1 MELIKPGTNIPFTRY
16 RHIAITLSTIVNL
29 LVLVVIFVQGPNLG
43 VDFAGGTV
51 VQLKFSRKV
60 SVPELR
66 AALGK
71 LGTGD
76 TVIQDFGQGGSNEFL
91 VRLEKTSVEIGT
103 LGEQLRAGL
112 TKQFGQGQ
120 FEIRRI
126 ESVGPKVGKELRERG
141 AWSVIAATIMMGIY
155 IWFRFELRFGLG
167 AVIALIHDVLVTIG
181 ALMLAH
187 YEFDLTII
195 AALLTIV
202 GFSVNDTVI
211 VCDRIRENMR
221 KIRRESLESIINM
234 SINETL
240 SRTIITT
247 GTAIMVLIVLFVLG
261 GGVIRPFAFALL
273 VGFFSGVYSTI
284 FIASPVILLWEKG
297 LRKRAVPQK
306 TEVRNQRAEVRSQK
320 SEAGSQKSE

>member
-1 MELIKPGTNIPFTRY
+1 MELIKPGTNIPFTKY
-16 RHIAITLSTIVNL
+16 RHIAVGLSSVVNL
-29 LVLVVIFVQGPNLG
+29 LVLVALFVTGPELG

-51 VQLKFSRKV
+51 VQLKFSHKV
-60 SVPELR
+60 SIADIR
-66 AALGK
+66 AALGP
-71 LGTGD
+71 LGTGE
-76 TVIQDFGQGGSNEFL
+76 TVIQDFGETGSNEFL
-91 VRLEKTSVEIGT
+91 VRLEKTAVEIGA
-103 LGEQLRAGL
+103 LGEQLRSGL
-112 TKQFGQGQ
+112 TQHFGANQ

-126 ESVGPKVGKELRERG
+126 ESVGPKVGRELRRQG
-141 AWSVIAATIMMGIY
+141 AWTVIAATVMMGAY
-155 IWFRFELRFGLG
+155 IWLRFELRFGLG
-167 AVIALIHDVLVTIG
+167 AVVALIHDVLVTIG

-211 VCDRIRENMR
+211 VCDRVRENMR

-247 GTAIMVLIVLFVLG
+247 GTAIMVLIALFLLG

-284 FIASPVILLWEKG
+284 FIASPVILFWEK
-297 LRKRAVPQK
+297 RQK
-306 TEVRNQRAEVRSQK
+306 SQAPLQRAELKRK
-320 SEAGSQKSE
+320 

>member
-1 MELIKPGTNIPFTRY
+1 MELVKPGMNIPFTQY
-16 RHIAITLSTIVNL
+16 RHIALILSTIVNI
-29 LVLVVIFVQGPNLG
+29 LVLVVLFVKGPHLG

-51 VQLKFSRKV
+51 IQLKFSQPV
-60 SVPELR
+60 STAEIR
-66 AALGK
+66 TALGG
-71 LGTGD
+71 LASGD
-76 TVIQDFGQGGSNEFL
+76 SVIQDFGQEGSNEFL
-91 VRLEKTSVEIGT
+91 VRLEKTSVEIGGLSDQVRT
-103 LGEQLRAGL
+103 SL
-112 TKQFGQGQ
+112 TKQFGEGK

-126 ESVGPKVGKELRERG
+126 ESVGPKVGKELRQQG
-141 AWSVIAATIMMGIY
+141 AWSIIAATIMMGIY

-167 AVIALIHDVLVTIG
+167 AVIALVHDVLVTIG
-181 ALMLAH
+181 ALMLAN

-202 GFSVNDTVI
+202 GYSVNDTVI

-221 KIRRESLESIINM
+221 KIRRESLEAIINM

-247 GTAIMVLIVLFVLG
+247 GTAIMVLIALYVLG

-284 FIASPVILLWEKG
+284 FIATPVILLWEKAPAKK
-297 LRKRAVPQK
+297 LSTQTARAK
-306 TEVRNQRAEVRSQK
+306 
-320 SEAGSQKSE
+320 

>member
-1 MELIKPGTNIPFTRY
+1 MELIKPGLNIPFTKY
-16 RHIAITLSTIVNL
+16 RHIAVALSTIVNL
-29 LVLVVIFVQGPNLG
+29 VVLVALFIKGPRLG

-51 VQLKFSRKV
+51 VQLKFMQKV
-60 SVPELR
+60 SVDQVR
-66 AALGK
+66 AGLGQ

-76 TVIQDFGQGGSNEFL
+76 TVIQDFGGEGSNEFL
-91 VRLEKTSVEIGT
+91 VRLEKTSIEIGA

-112 TKQFGQGQ
+112 SKQFGPSG

-141 AWSVIAATIMMGIY
+141 AWSVIAATIMMGVY
-155 IWFRFELRFGLG
+155 IWFRFELRFGIG

-181 ALMLAH
+181 ALMLAN

-211 VCDRIRENMR
+211 ICDRIRENMR
-221 KIRRESLESIINM
+221 KIRRESLEAIINM

-247 GTAIMVLIVLFVLG
+247 GTAIMVLLALFALG

-284 FIASPVILLWEKG
+284 FIASPVILFWEKG
-297 LRKRAVPQK
+297 ARKRAPIAESAVPK
-306 TEVRNQRAEVRSQK
+306 SGVRAKRSPTK
-320 SEAGSQKSE
+320 

>member
-1 MELIKPGTNIPFTRY
+1 MELIKPGTNIPFTHY
-16 RHIAITLSTIVNL
+16 RHIAITISSVINL
-29 LVLVVIFVQGPNLG
+29 LVLIFLFVKGPNLG

-51 VQLKFSRKV
+51 VQLKFSQKV
-60 SVPELR
+60 SIPEIR
-66 AALGK
+66 TALGA
-71 LGTGD
+71 LGTGE
-76 TVIQDFGQGGSNEFL
+76 TVIQDFGQQGSNEFL
-91 VRLEKTSVEIGT
+91 VRLEKTSTEIGS
-103 LGEQLRAGL
+103 LGEQLRKGL
-112 TKQFGQGQ
+112 TEHFGTGR

-126 ESVGPKVGKELRERG
+126 ESVGPKVGGELRRQG
-141 AWSVIAATIMMGIY
+141 AWSVIAATIMMGVY

-167 AVIALIHDVLVTIG
+167 AVVALVHDVLVTIG

-202 GFSVNDTVI
+202 GYSVNDTVI

-247 GTAIMVLIVLFVLG
+247 GTAIMVLIALFLLG

-284 FIASPVILLWEKG
+284 FIASPVILLWEKHG
-297 LRKRAVPQK
+297 RKREASAQK
-306 TEVRNQRAEVRSQK
+306 PELRQK
-320 SEAGSQKSE
+320 NR